1 MLHMSITSCPF
12 NFTIPP
18 RLSQLTDISRE
29 EFLASRVHEDTHRR
43 EITLYEIPFICAF
56 FK

>member
-1 MLHMSITSCPF
+1 MSITSCPF

-18 RLSQLTDISRE
+18 RLSQLADISRE

-56 FK
+56 FR

>member
-1 MLHMSITSCPF
+1 MSITSCPF
-12 NFTIPP
+12 NFITPP

-29 EFLASRVHEDTHRR
+29 EFLAPRVHEDTRRR
-43 EITLYEIPFICAF
+43 ENTLYKIPFIRTF